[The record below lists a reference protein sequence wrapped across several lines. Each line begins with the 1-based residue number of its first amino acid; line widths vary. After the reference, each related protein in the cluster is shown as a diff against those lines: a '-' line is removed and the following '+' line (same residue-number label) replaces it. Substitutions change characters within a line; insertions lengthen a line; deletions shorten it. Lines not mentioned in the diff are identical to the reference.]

1 MKGRTYGCMEIHL
14 CVPRD
19 IGPLGPLP
27 LISSIFGPLLAF
39 EGRVVQPLR
48 VKIPVSNL
56 CFSSHTRWHRPMG
69 QCNTFVLKNKK
80 MFLILRLFWALA
92 DLAVSSLGSQSLV
105 IHLFFSNHSRRVQMM
120 SKSKTR
126 LLQST
131 TIWALNQTQNYTS
144 PSGFSGDKGGG
155 GGIKIHFFVSVWILK
170 NNKSDTQT

>member
-1 MKGRTYGCMEIHL
+1 MDVWKFTSVFHGTQALWGHC
-14 CVPRD
+14 P
-19 IGPLGPLP
+19 
-27 LISSIFGPLLAF
+27 SFLLF
-39 EGRVVQPLR
+39 LDHFQPLR
-48 VKIPVSNL
+48 NILCSPLGSKSLSATYVSPPTL
-56 CFSSHTRWHRPMG
+56 GGTDQWASVTLLYLR
-69 QCNTFVLKNKK
+69 TKK

-144 PSGFSGDKGGG
+144 PSGFSGDKGG
-155 GGIKIHFFVSVWILK
+155 VEE
-170 NNKSDTQT
+170 

>member
-1 MKGRTYGCMEIHL
+1 MKFEKKKTLKVLKFFCL
-14 CVPRD
+14 CTLMLMIWSKKLFYFWHTRIGHRPFGDV
-19 IGPLGPLP
+19 GPLGPLP

-69 QCNTFVLKNKK
+69 QCNTFVLKKKK

-105 IHLFFSNHSRRVQMM
+105 IHLFFSNHRRRVQMM

-131 TIWALNQTQNYTS
+131 TI
-144 PSGFSGDKGGG
+144 
-155 GGIKIHFFVSVWILK
+155 
-170 NNKSDTQT
+170 